1 MADLPENVFAV
12 DYAPHE
18 WLFARVAAVVHH
30 GGAGTTAA
38 GLRAGRPSVIT
49 PFFADQNFWGRRVHV
64 LGAGPRPVPV
74 QRLTTEQL
82 AAAID
87 TATRSPDMRQRAED
101 LGRRLREEN
110 GVESGVAALERMVQE
125 WPGWDPVRRRRRGA

>member
-1 MADLPENVFAV
+1 VADLPESVFAI
-12 DYAPHE
+12 DFAPHE
-18 WLFARVAAVVHH
+18 WLFPRMAAVVHH

-49 PFFADQNFWGRRVHV
+49 PFFADQNFWGRRVHA

-74 QRLTTEQL
+74 RRLTTDTL

-87 TATRSPDMRQRAED
+87 ALPGPRRCAEKPRISGTACGKR
-101 LGRRLREEN
+101 N
-110 GVESGVAALERMVQE
+110 GVESAVAALERMVAE
-125 WPGWDPVRRRRRGA
+125 WPGWDRVRPHARRA